1 MLNSFHISVI
11 SVAFFI
17 LVISFLV
24 IAYKFFMMKKDF
36 VYPPVLP
43 SCPDHWQDLSEKTK
57 GSKCVNVKKLGTC
70 GINVMDFSKP
80 QWIGSKGSCNK
91 KRWATSCGVVWEG
104 ITNKN
109 PCEDY

>member
-1 MLNSFHISVI
+1 M
-11 SVAFFI
+11 
-17 LVISFLV
+17 
-24 IAYKFFMMKKDF
+24 
-36 VYPPVLP
+36 
-43 SCPDHWQDLSEKTK
+43 
-57 GSKCVNVKKLGTC
+57 NVKKLGTC
-70 GINVMDFSKP
+70 GINVMDFSKT